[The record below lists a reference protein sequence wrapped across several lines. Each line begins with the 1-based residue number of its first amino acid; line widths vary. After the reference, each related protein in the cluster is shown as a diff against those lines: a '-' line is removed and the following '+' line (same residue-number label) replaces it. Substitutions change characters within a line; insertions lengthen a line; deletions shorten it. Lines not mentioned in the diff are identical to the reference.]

1 MAEVGIA
8 LPNLPGITPSLI
20 PEYARRI
27 EAGGFE
33 AVWSLDRLVYEN
45 PDPLT
50 ALAASA
56 AVTSRVRLG
65 TSILLAPLHPPVLL
79 AKQLATLD
87 VLSNGRL
94 IVGVGIGGRP
104 DDFSAVGVPL
114 PGRGG
119 RTAEAIRIMKQVWA
133 GQPVHHHG
141 KHFVVECGP
150 VGPAPVQR
158 PHPPVWIGGIQEAA
172 LRRVA
177 RIADGFIGTGG
188 AGPEGFSST
197 WKRVRQMLADA
208 RRAAETFPN
217 ACLAYF
223 NVRDNPER
231 AKDEA
236 MAALTR
242 YYGPQFTA
250 WYNPDKALV
259 FGPPEECA
267 RRAQAYLEAGAQH
280 LILVPTTLD
289 VTQVDRIAREV
300 VPRLRLDRGGHA

>member
-1 MAEVGIA
+1 MAGIGVA
-8 LPNLPGITPSLI
+8 LPNLPGVTPPLI
-20 PEYARRI
+20 PEFARRI

-45 PDPLT
+45 PDSLT

-65 TSILLAPLHPPVLL
+65 TSILLAPLHPPVVL

-87 VLSNGRL
+87 VLSGGRV
-94 IVGVGIGGRP
+94 IVGLGIGGRP
-104 DDFSAVGVPL
+104 DDFSGAGVPFA
-114 PGRGG
+114 GRGG

-133 GQPVHHHG
+133 GEPVRHRG
-141 KHFVVECGP
+141 KHFVLECGP

-158 PHPPVWIGGIQEAA
+158 PHPPVWMGGIQEAA
-172 LRRVA
+172 LRRIA

-188 AGPEGFSST
+188 AGPEGFASA
-197 WKRVRQMLADA
+197 WKRVQQVLADN
-208 RRAAETFPN
+208 RRAVEAFPN

-223 NVRDNPER
+223 NVQDSAEQAKRD
-231 AKDEA
+231 A
-236 MAALTR
+236 MATLTR
-242 YYGPQFTA
+242 YYGPQFTT

-259 FGPPEECA
+259 FGRPEECA
-267 RRAQAYLEAGAQH
+267 RQAQAYLDAGAQH

-289 VTQVDRIAREV
+289 IGQVDRIAREV
-300 VPRLRLDRGGHA
+300 VPRLRLDQRGRV